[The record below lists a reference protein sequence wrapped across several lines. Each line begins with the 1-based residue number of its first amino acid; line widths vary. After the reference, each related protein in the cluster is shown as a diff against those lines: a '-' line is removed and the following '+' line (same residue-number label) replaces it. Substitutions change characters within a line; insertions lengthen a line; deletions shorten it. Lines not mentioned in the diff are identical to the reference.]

1 MPNVK
6 LYVDETLLPGCRVAL
21 IAALP
26 GLQAMLCDRLKVESA
41 ACQFAILSVI
51 AMPDLTRVNVEM
63 HLLPHPDRTQD
74 TLKSLAGAM
83 QSLIAAVTGT
93 HTAVRFA
100 TLVPDP
106 YIALK

>member
-6 LYVDETLLPGCRVAL
+6 FYVDETVLPGCRAGL

-26 GLQAMLCDRLKVESA
+26 GLRTMLCDRPKVKDA

-51 AMPDLTRVNVEM
+51 AMPDLPRVNVEM
-63 HLLPHPDRTQD
+63 HLLPHPDRTRD
-74 TLKSLAGAM
+74 MLKSLAAEM

-93 HTAVRFA
+93 HTAVRIA
-100 TLVPDP
+100 TLVPDA
-106 YIALK
+106 YVALK